1 MPKSCNKVPDFL
13 VTRMATPFPVQRRG
27 LFSNTEFVPTA
38 HQSAHL
44 ASLFVIVQP
53 LLQLMSAVCTLYA
66 YMHTSTTSALHLL
79 QVMVQ

>member
-1 MPKSCNKVPDFL
+1 MPKSCNKLPDFL

-38 HQSAHL
+38 HQSVHL

-53 LLQLMSAVCTLYA
+53 LLQLMSAVSPICTLVRLVPFIFCK
-66 YMHTSTTSALHLL
+66 SWFSK
-79 QVMVQ
+79 